1 MNKIL
6 GYCRVSTKK
15 QLDNYSL
22 EQQEKEIL
30 SKYDN
35 AEIFKEQFTGAKMQ
49 RAVLNNVIE
58 QLNNG
63 DMLVVTKLD
72 RLARNTIEGV
82 QIIQGLFAKDV
93 SIHVLNIELLED
105 TTMGKFFLTTLLA
118 VAEMER
124 SMIIERTQA
133 GKEIAKQKAGY
144 KEGRPLKYTTTQLNN
159 ALSMLTIN

>member
-1 MNKIL
+1 MSKIL

-72 RLARNTIEGV
+72 RLARNTIEGY
-82 QIIQGLFAKDV
+82 
-93 SIHVLNIELLED
+93 
-105 TTMGKFFLTTLLA
+105 
-118 VAEMER
+118 R
-124 SMIIERTQA
+124 
-133 GKEIAKQKAGY
+133 
-144 KEGRPLKYTTTQLNN
+144 
-159 ALSMLTIN
+159 